1 VRELALRGLERQI
14 EVQRERVAE
23 DRRQIER
30 LFSELPSKALDS
42 LATTEGLLV
51 SFSLGAAAA
60 VIAPTRSSMGS
71 VVLWDL
77 LGRLAIEELPSL
89 GNFIRELARE
99 RVLRRGAGE

>member
-1 VRELALRGLERQI
+1 MRELALRGLERQI